1 MPFDQSLSISE
12 EAIKDACRVIKAVGE
27 KESELHSDNILE
39 DDKAVE
45 LVVTY
50 EVEGDR
56 KDTGCI
62 IPLEH
67 SLVRVEDGDNA
78 ILVISKNDTT
88 TKAALSANPVPGLE
102 KVVVV
107 DKMRKTFDRY
117 MQKRDLLRAY
127 TRFLC
132 DASIVPLMP
141 SILGKKCMISKRHPT
156 PISIT
161 KKSPEKLREAI
172 QKALSSTSLF
182 VNWGV
187 NTDVKVG
194 KLSFS
199 EQELLEN
206 ILCVLPVVYK
216 YINAE
221 KISRLALKVLLIWV
235 VYS

>member
-1 MPFDQSLSISE
+1 MPFDQSLSIAE
-12 EAIKDACRVIKAVGE
+12 EVIRDACRVVIAVGE
-27 KESELHSDNILE
+27 KELESHSDNILE
-39 DDKAVE
+39 DDKSVE

-50 EVEGDR
+50 TVEGER
-56 KDTGCI
+56 KDTPCI
-62 IPLEH
+62 IPLKH
-67 SLVRVEDGDNA
+67 SLFRVEDGDNA
-78 ILVISKNDTT
+78 ILIISKNDTT
-88 TKAALSANPVPGLE
+88 TKSALSANPVPGVE

-117 MQKRDLLRAY
+117 MQKRDLIKAY

-132 DASIVPLMP
+132 DASIIPLMP
-141 SILGKKCMISKRHPT
+141 SILGKKCMISKKHPT
-156 PISIT
+156 SVSINS
-161 KKSPEKLREAI
+161 KSPEKLRENI
-172 QKALSSTSLF
+172 QKALSSTSMF

-187 NTDVKVG
+187 NSNVKVG

-221 KISRLALKVLLIWV
+221 NINRLALKV
-235 VYS
+235 